1 MRSLVAALLLAPL
14 STSAAQQPTPP
25 PPTPPVETSYVHL
38 NLDTVASPVFDVTV
52 LDERPKILPGPPL
65 RYPDGLRKNGITG
78 RVVVQLIVDTSGRA
92 EPKSIMIIS
101 APDPG
106 FDDPVR
112 EYIRGARFRPGRVR
126 GKAVRTRVTLPID
139 YGIVGS

>member
-38 NLDTVASPVFDVTV
+38 KLDTVASPVFDVTV

-101 APDPG
+101 APDPSDG
-106 FDDPVR
+106 
-112 EYIRGARFRPGRVR
+112 ITPGTQRS
-126 GKAVRTRVTLPID
+126 LESED
-139 YGIVGS
+139 SS

>member
-1 MRSLVAALLLAPL
+1 MGRKSLASPSNPMRSLVAALLLAPL

-25 PPTPPVETSYVHL
+25 PPTPPPPTPPVETSYVHL
-38 NLDTVASPVFDVTV
+38 NLDTVANPVFDVTV
-52 LDERPKILPGPPL
+52 LDEQPKILPGPPL

-112 EYIRGARFRPGRVR
+112 EYIRGARVRPGRVL
-126 GKAVRTRVTLPID
+126 V
-139 YGIVGS
+139 